1 MKMKMEVEGLKELE
15 AKLNALPAAGAIK
28 AMRSALMFALTPM
41 VKAARGSVAKRSG
54 ALAKAI
60 VKRSFINKKNNFKA
74 DAGVVMNTKKK
85 APGWRWHFEEF
96 GTSRQKARP
105 FLRPAFD
112 NNKELAITRFVSQ
125 IKKRIAAEIAKAK
138 G

>member
-1 MKMKMEVEGLKELE
+1 MEIKGLAELE
-15 AKLNALPAAGAIK
+15 AKLNALPAAGAKK

-41 VKAARGSVAKRSG
+41 LKAARDGVAKRSG

-60 VKRSFINKKNNFKA
+60 VKRSFITKA
-74 DAGVVMNTKKK
+74 NDFQAEAGVVMNTKKK

-105 FLRPAFD
+105 FIRPAFD
-112 NNKELAITRFVSQ
+112 NNKAEAVTRFVEQ
-125 IKKRIAAEIAKAK
+125 IKKRIAAELAKAK
-138 G
+138 P